1 MTNERFK
8 KPVGS
13 EYKEQDLLSQRIFG
27 TMYFT
32 WLDSWEQFHL
42 IQKYNLDKNLQTN

>member
-1 MTNERFK
+1 MK
-8 KPVGS
+8 KIETPQVS
-13 EYKEQDLLSQRIFG
+13 IYKKQDLLAQKIFG